1 MGDLKIDTATITE
14 LHQTGKFGKMTKS
27 VDEEE
32 HSLEMH
38 LPYIYKL
45 LSNAFE
51 KLADFPPLIP
61 IMVGNTSPGK
71 EREYGAILAPY
82 LEDETSIFIA
92 SSDFCHWG
100 TRFSYTYYLPCPETV
115 TEDGI
120 QLRAGEKPQG
130 PPIYSAIDRVDRLG
144 MEIVESGD
152 YDAYIEYLDS
162 TGNTICGRH
171 PIGIILCAL
180 ESLKLAQKLNSRS
193 RNFKF
198 LRYERSSQCRK
209 ISDSSVSYASAFA
222 VVDCG
227 EDHTTA
233 KTSGVLTSLDPSSS

>member
-1 MGDLKIDTATITE
+1 MGELKLDTTTIAE
-14 LHQTGKFGKMTKS
+14 LHRTGKFGKMTKS
-27 VDEEE
+27 VDEDE

-51 KLADFPPLIP
+51 KPADFPLLIP
-61 IMVGNTSPGK
+61 IMVGNTSPAK
-71 EREYGAILAPY
+71 EREYGTILAPY

-100 TRFSYTYYLPCPETV
+100 TRFSYTYYLPSTETD

-120 QLRAGEKPQG
+120 QLRAGEKPEG
-130 PPIYSAIDRVDRLG
+130 PPIYATIDRLDRLG
-144 MEIVESGD
+144 MEIIESGD
-152 YDAYIEYLDS
+152 YDAYIEYLET

-171 PIGIILCAL
+171 PIGIVMCAL
-180 ESLKLAQKLNSRS
+180 ENLKIAQKLNKRS
-193 RNFKF
+193 SDFKF
-198 LRYERSSQCRK
+198 LRYNRSSQCRN
-209 ISDSSVSYASAFA
+209 IADSSVSYASGFA

-227 EDHTTA
+227 ENRSTA
-233 KTSGVLTSLDPSSS
+233 NTSSILNSSSS